1 MPLRELKKLAGEM
14 DLPNKS
20 QWEAIPL
27 SRIVEL
33 REMIVLHCAR
43 RHEDRVVIQISD
55 MRHRHR
61 KSTPAFKVLEPGTL
75 KVDIN
80 QVNDHLLI
88 TRDVL
93 KNWIVVALRNQ
104 YVTVGGKVKRQTRG
118 LAQGKADAVRLS
130 ALVLSFYEMTF
141 VLRCCHRWTAEKMPQ
156 GVRMM
161 CLHSQRMVDDLW
173 QIVPKDFDN
182 FELLYFNSFA
192 PLGTFQGVYPTA
204 APNQSERDVI
214 MNPIVFSTDNT
225 GVSVPHLDFTTM
237 IHPDG
242 RLEWKLFDKVWA
254 IPELCRIRKFP
265 HRFTF
270 LSARV
275 MRNTVWCALRRADA
289 RTSSLNYLT
298 KAIKDDLQLRLFH
311 EWEPLSL
318 KRLIL
323 QFTQYSPS
331 KGKAH
336 VVAAAIRKTVNETIG
351 EFEKSKSIVK

>member
-1 MPLRELKKLAGEM
+1 M

-161 CLHSQRMVDDLW
+161 CLHSQRMVDDL
-173 QIVPKDFDN
+173 
-182 FELLYFNSFA
+182 
-192 PLGTFQGVYPTA
+192 
-204 APNQSERDVI
+204 
-214 MNPIVFSTDNT
+214 
-225 GVSVPHLDFTTM
+225 
-237 IHPDG
+237 
-242 RLEWKLFDKVWA
+242 
-254 IPELCRIRKFP
+254 
-265 HRFTF
+265 
-270 LSARV
+270 
-275 MRNTVWCALRRADA
+275 
-289 RTSSLNYLT
+289 
-298 KAIKDDLQLRLFH
+298 
-311 EWEPLSL
+311 
-318 KRLIL
+318 
-323 QFTQYSPS
+323 
-331 KGKAH
+331 
-336 VVAAAIRKTVNETIG
+336 
-351 EFEKSKSIVK
+351 